1 MREQRKAE
9 KSKGDYFF
17 HKKTETI
24 GDSRQVY
31 LNLNEIAGKTSKPS
45 NITAIVASIWMK
57 LDNSI
62 ETDQHFCSIEN
73 ICQSTFNVPFRLVT
87 FRDVKHNQ

>member
-9 KSKGDYFF
+9 TSKGDYFF

-24 GDSRQVY
+24 GDSRQVH

-73 ICQSTFNVPFRLVT
+73 IGQSTFNVPFRLVT